1 MQKEQYSFE
10 RYLNVRS
17 AFAPSFSHDGK
28 RLSFLTN
35 ITGVAEVW
43 SVPIDIHAKTP
54 AWPDQITFRSERVS
68 GASYSP
74 YVLYRRLITASLA
87 LARATVEQSMRTGGG
102 FSLLAEIAGMT
113 AWLAMD
119 RGEPEIAR
127 KRYVEAIQRAEELSM
142 KSSDRSVRL
151 SVAITGASI
160 RAAGG
165 ETAKSLKD
173 LEQVIREARNG
184 RLIQLELEAR
194 LALAAVEV
202 AAGRFQA
209 GRLRL
214 EALET
219 EALKKGYKYIAD
231 RAASARRKIPAITA

>member
-1 MQKEQYSFE
+1 MA
-10 RYLNVRS
+10 V
-17 AFAPSFSHDGK
+17 
-28 RLSFLTN
+28 
-35 ITGVAEVW
+35 
-43 SVPIDIHAKTP
+43 
-54 AWPDQITFRSERVS
+54 
-68 GASYSP
+68 
-74 YVLYRRLITASLA
+74 
-87 LARATVEQSMRTGGG
+87 LAR
-102 FSLLAEIAGMT
+102 SLLDREKYAESA
-113 AWLAMD
+113 
-119 RGEPEIAR
+119 
-127 KRYVEAIQRAEELSM
+127 EAIQRAEELSM

-160 RAAGG
+160 RAARG

-184 RLIQLELEAR
+184 RLIQLELEGR

-202 AAGRFQA
+202 AAGRLQA

-231 RAASARRKIPAITA
+231 RAAAARRKIPAITA

>member
-1 MQKEQYSFE
+1 MGDLHLIDGDLAPARQKYEQALALRKQLGE
-10 RYLNVRS
+10 K
-17 AFAPSFSHDGK
+17 G
-28 RLSFLTN
+28 
-35 ITGVAEVW
+35 
-43 SVPIDIHAKTP
+43 SVGES
-54 AWPDQITFRSERVS
+54 Q
-68 GASYSP
+68 
-74 YVLYRRLITASLA
+74 LA
-87 LARATVEQSMRTGGG
+87 LAQTSLYEGDPASAETAAKAASDEFRLANRPDDEASAMAVLAR
-102 FSLLAEIAGMT
+102 SLLDREKYAESA
-113 AWLAMD
+113 
-119 RGEPEIAR
+119 
-127 KRYVEAIQRAEELSM
+127 EAIQRAEELSM

-160 RAAGG
+160 RAARG

-184 RLIQLELEAR
+184 RLIQLELEGR

-202 AAGRFQA
+202 AAGRLQA

-231 RAASARRKIPAITA
+231 RAAAARRKIPAITA